1 MPNSQ
6 LCKFIL
12 NGELFLLNLNSI
24 SVQNLKAYL
33 LLQQNSIVIEHNLR
47 IQLEEN
53 SKTTLIK
60 DSDKLEFISIIGG
73 G

>member
-33 LLQQNSIVIEHNLR
+33 LLQQNSIVVEHNLK

-53 SKTTLIK
+53 SKISFIK

>member
-6 LCKFIL
+6 LCKFLL
-12 NGELFLLNLNSI
+12 NGELFLVNLNSI
-24 SVQNLKAYL
+24 SVQNLKSYL
-33 LLQQNSIVIEHNLR
+33 LLQQNSIVVEHNLR
-47 IQLEEN
+47 IQLEDN

-60 DSDKLEFISIIGG
+60 DFDKLEFISIIGG